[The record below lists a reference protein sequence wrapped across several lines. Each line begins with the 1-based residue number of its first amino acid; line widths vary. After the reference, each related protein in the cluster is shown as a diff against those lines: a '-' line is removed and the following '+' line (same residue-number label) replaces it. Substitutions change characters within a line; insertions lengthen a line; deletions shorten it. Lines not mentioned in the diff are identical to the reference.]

1 MTYFPKDIFQHIL
14 SFCDTRI
21 KEDYNRVVADIHF
34 LNNKENKSKYSN
46 CYWTE
51 DDPENPT
58 DLWDAMDMCFNQE
71 QDDLISIYWYNRS
84 VYCLKSFKPKSI
96 SYIEMGTYVIRVET
110 IKISH
115 GGEIVG
121 FTQNGLPIGVP
132 NFLYHKTYS
141 SLPVLPT
148 AA

>member
-14 SFCDTRI
+14 SYCDTRI

-46 CYWTE
+46 CIWSNE
-51 DDPENPT
+51 ADENPT

-71 QDDLISIYWYNRS
+71 QDDLISIYWYKRPVDGLTS
-84 VYCLKSFKPKSI
+84 LKPKSI
-96 SYIEMGTYVIRVET
+96 SYIDMGTYVIRVET
-110 IKISH
+110 IKIAY

-132 NFLYHKTYS
+132 HFLYHKTYS